1 MEKARAAENVNTTE
15 YNPLS
20 WVDEHGDVLYKFCRS
35 LTYSKEDAEDLF
47 QETFL
52 KVLQQP
58 NKMQL
63 SVNPQGFLFSTAIYI
78 WKSTKRK
85 YARRKRI
92 APEEELDDGVC
103 GTYNIEETF
112 IAKEKNRLVRE
123 LVEALPEIFRIPIIL
138 YYTSEFSV
146 PQIAKTL
153 KLPAGTIKSRL
164 YKARKIVEKGISD
177 YEK

>member
-1 MEKARAAENVNTTE
+1 VEKMRAAENTTE
-15 YNPLS
+15 QNPLS
-20 WVDEHGDVLYKFCRS
+20 WIDNHGDALYKFCRS

-47 QETFL
+47 QDTFL

-58 NKMQL
+58 SKMRQTD
-63 SVNPQGFLFSTAIYI
+63 NPQGFLFSSAIYI
-78 WKSTKRK
+78 WKSAKRK

-92 APEEELDDGVC
+92 APEEELGSSVC

-112 IAKEKNRLVRE
+112 IAKEENRLVRE
-123 LVEALPEIFRIPIIL
+123 LVEALPEIFKIPIIL

-146 PQIAKTL
+146 PEIAETL
-153 KLPAGTIKSRL
+153 KLPAGTVKSRL
-164 YKARKIVEKGISD
+164 YKARKIIEEGIAN